1 MSPSLIGK
9 NIVNTPVEDQ
19 VEKLALHM
27 EDLGA
32 RLDQVE
38 GDLVAVSKTSLDYL
52 DILPLSRYMNKHYLD

>member
-27 EDLGA
+27 EDLGT

-38 GDLVAVSKTSLDYL
+38 GDLVAVSKNSLDYL
-52 DILPLSRYMNKHYLD
+52 NILPLSR

>member
-1 MSPSLIGK
+1 MEIYRW

-38 GDLVAVSKTSLDYL
+38 GDLVAVSKNSLDYL
-52 DILPLSRYMNKHYLD
+52 NILPLSR